1 MRRRL
6 VWLLAI
12 AGLVWLY
19 LRRGGRK
26 PEPVTRVPAADP
38 ADDLRRKLDE
48 TKTAEP
54 SPTQPVDFPL
64 EPPAPVVS
72 EEVEARR
79 ASVHEH
85 ARAATEEMRGTA
97 ADPGSDPGAE
107 AEQA

>member
-12 AGLVWLY
+12 VGLVWLY
-19 LRRGGRK
+19 LRRGGRR
-26 PEPVTRVPAADP
+26 PEPVTSIPPADP

-48 TKTAEP
+48 TKPAEP
-54 SPTQPVDFPL
+54 AASQPLDFPL

-72 EEVEARR
+72 EEVDARR
-79 ASVHEH
+79 RSVHEH
-85 ARAATEEMRGTA
+85 ARTA
-97 ADPGSDPGAE
+97 ADEMRDAGADRGSDPD